1 MRRSSLL
8 IAFILVAIVFPRP
21 AWAYL
26 DPGAGS
32 YLLQI
37 AIGLFL
43 GGLWG
48 LKMGW
53 RRFRDAVSN
62 RFARRQ

>member
-1 MRRSSLL
+1 MRISSLL
-8 IAFILVAIVFPRP
+8 VAFVLVAFVFPCP

-53 RRFRDAVSN
+53 RRLRDAVSG
-62 RFARRQ
+62 RFRRQ